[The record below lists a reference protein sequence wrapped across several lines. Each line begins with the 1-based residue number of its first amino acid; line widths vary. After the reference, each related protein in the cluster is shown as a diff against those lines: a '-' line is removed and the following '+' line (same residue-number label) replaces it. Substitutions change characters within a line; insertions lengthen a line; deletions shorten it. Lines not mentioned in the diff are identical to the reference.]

1 MQVSVHL
8 SNQSRTL
15 VPELMGETSKELLIT
30 LKISFP
36 DASLTNVDQNVQET
50 QVRSLLIA
58 IYFKNQR
65 DMLLYA

>member
-1 MQVSVHL
+1 
-8 SNQSRTL
+8 
-15 VPELMGETSKELLIT
+15 MGETSKELLIT

>member
-1 MQVSVHL
+1 MLIAVTKVNRVL
-8 SNQSRTL
+8 AL
-15 VPELMGETSKELLIT
+15 ELMGETSKELLIT

-50 QVRSLLIA
+50 QVRILLIA

-65 DMLLYA
+65 DMLLYT